1 KLSQGAKPGH
11 GGILPAAK
19 LTSEIA
25 AIRGVP
31 MGQDVISPPAHSAFS
46 GPKGLLEFVAKLRD
60 LCGGKPVGF
69 KLCVGHRR
77 EFLGICKAMVETEIL
92 PDFIAVDGAEGGT
105 GAAPIELS
113 NSVGMPMRD
122 GLLFVNSALR
132 GVGLRGKIRVIAAGK
147 IVSGFHMIR
156 AIALGADLCS
166 SARGMMF
173 ALGCIQARKC
183 NTNKCPVGITTQ
195 DRSRNRGLVVEDK
208 VERVARYHHDTIRS
222 FLELCAAIGLENPAE
237 ITPHD
242 VLRRIDTT
250 TIKKFDEIYE
260 YLPEGSLIGGGS
272 LPGNWAEPWR
282 RASADRF

>member
-1 KLSQGAKPGH
+1 
-11 GGILPAAK
+11 
-19 LTSEIA
+19 
-25 AIRGVP
+25 
-31 MGQDVISPPAHSAFS
+31 MGQDVLSPPAHSAFS

-69 KLCVGHRR
+69 KLCIGHRR
-77 EFLGICKAMVETEIL
+77 EFLGICKAMIETGIL
-92 PDFIAVDGAEGGT
+92 PDFITVDGAEGGT

-122 GLLFVNSALR
+122 GLLFVNNALKGIGVR
-132 GVGLRGKIRVIAAGK
+132 GEIRVIAAGK
-147 IVSGFHMIR
+147 IVTGFHMIR
-156 AIALGADLCS
+156 AIALGADLCN

-195 DRSRNRGLVVEDK
+195 DPSRNQGLVVKDK
-208 VERVARYHHDTIRS
+208 VQRVARYHHDTIRS
-222 FLELCAAIGLENPAE
+222 FLDLCAATGLESPAE

-242 VLRRIDTT
+242 VLRRIDAT
-250 TIKKFDEIYE
+250 TIKRFDEIYE
-260 YLPEGSLIGGGS
+260 YLPEGSLIEGRS
-272 LPGNWAEPWR
+272 LPEDWADHWR